1 MDIRKIRKL
10 IELLNE
16 TGISE
21 IEIKEGEESLRLT
34 RNLTNGQAT
43 TITEHV
49 VPAPVAPPAPVAAPV
64 ADKPSAEETLQTL
77 DAPKGHTVRSP
88 MVGTYYASASPEN
101 PPFVSVGQ
109 TVSVSDTLCIIEAM
123 KMFNEIEADKSGVI
137 KAVLVSNGDPVEYD
151 EPLFIIGEE

>member
-34 RNLTNGQAT
+34 RNIAGSAQKTV
-43 TITEHV
+43 TEHV
-49 VPAPVAPPAPVAAPV
+49 VSVPEVAAPAPVATAPAAAPKE
-64 ADKPSAEETLQTL
+64 AAPAAPTAE
-77 DAPKGHTVRSP
+77 GHTVRSP
-88 MVGTYYASASPEN
+88 MVGTFYTSSSPDT

-109 TVSVSDTLCIIEAM
+109 TVSVGDTLCIVEAM

-137 KAVLVSNGDPVEYD
+137 KAVLVSNGMPVEYD